1 MTKREVEYLRPEKF
15 ISFFNSDVGK
25 SMAEADFAEREK
37 SFSYYIE
44 ARKIF
49 PELKTDEKILVQGVI
64 DCFFRDK
71 DGKYILIDYKTD
83 KVFEGMEYELV
94 KRHIKQVE
102 LYKSALRDIM
112 GIDVFKSYIYSFA
125 LERFIE
131 CK

>member
-1 MTKREVEYLRPEKF
+1 
-15 ISFFNSDVGK
+15 
-25 SMAEADFAEREK
+25 
-37 SFSYYIE
+37 
-44 ARKIF
+44 
-49 PELKTDEKILVQGVI
+49 
-64 DCFFRDK
+64 
-71 DGKYILIDYKTD
+71 
-83 KVFEGMEYELV
+83 MEYELV